1 MKQESLAFQLP
12 RENHLQGSFHNVMSN
27 IRLLCAEIFV
37 QQQKRFDVQH
47 LFSVYIDVI
56 AMMEE
61 GSTMDEQEFEQ
72 AIRRLQTPMYR
83 TAVSILWNDE
93 DAADA
98 IQEAILRAWQKRR
111 SLRSAEAFDM
121 WLMRIL
127 LNECRN
133 TQRRNRR
140 RAMPLGT
147 DVAEASATDIGLR
160 DALRR
165 LPEKYRTPLLLHTL
179 DGYPVAEVARMLRV
193 PESTARGRIYQGRK
207 QLKILLEEVE

>member
-1 MKQESLAFQLP
+1 
-12 RENHLQGSFHNVMSN
+12 
-27 IRLLCAEIFV
+27 
-37 QQQKRFDVQH
+37 
-47 LFSVYIDVI
+47 
-56 AMMEE
+56 
-61 GSTMDEQEFEQ
+61 MDEQEFER
-72 AIRRLQTPMYR
+72 AVRRLQTRMYR

-111 SLRSAEAFDM
+111 SLRRPEAFDV

-133 TQRRNRR
+133 IQRKIRFQ
-140 RAMPLGT
+140 AVPLDE
-147 DVAEASATDIGLR
+147 DVAANEAPDIGLR
-160 DALRR
+160 EALRR

-193 PESTARGRIYQGRK
+193 PESTVRGRVYQARK
-207 QLKILLEEVE
+207 QLKALLEEIES

>member
-1 MKQESLAFQLP
+1 MYETPSLHNFHDSTPPQQAGFFCAVAKKLD
-12 RENHLQGSFHNVMSN
+12 NSHL
-27 IRLLCAEIFV
+27 
-37 QQQKRFDVQH
+37 DP
-47 LFSVYIDVI
+47 VYMVVI

-61 GSTMDEQEFEQ
+61 VSTMDEQEFER
-72 AIRRLQTPMYR
+72 AVRRLQTRMYR

-111 SLRSAEAFDM
+111 SLRTPEAFDV

-133 TQRRNRR
+133 IQRKHRFRLL
-140 RAMPLGT
+140 PLEE
-147 DVAEASATDIGLR
+147 DVPVAEAPDIGLR
-160 DALRR
+160 EALRR

-193 PESTARGRIYQGRK
+193 PESTARGRIYEGRK
-207 QLKILLEEVE
+207 KLKTLLEEA

>member
-1 MKQESLAFQLP
+1 
-12 RENHLQGSFHNVMSN
+12 
-27 IRLLCAEIFV
+27 
-37 QQQKRFDVQH
+37 
-47 LFSVYIDVI
+47 
-56 AMMEE
+56 
-61 GSTMDEQEFEQ
+61 MDEQEFER
-72 AIRRLQTPMYR
+72 AVRRLQTRMYR

-111 SLRSAEAFDM
+111 SLRHSEAFDV

-133 TQRRNRR
+133 IQRKIRFQ
-140 RAMPLGT
+140 AVPLDE
-147 DVAEASATDIGLR
+147 DVAANEAPDIGLR
-160 DALRR
+160 EALRR

-193 PESTARGRIYQGRK
+193 PESTVRGRVYQARK
-207 QLKILLEEVE
+207 QLKALLEEIES

>member
-1 MKQESLAFQLP
+1 M
-12 RENHLQGSFHNVMSN
+12 N
-27 IRLLCAEIFV
+27 
-37 QQQKRFDVQH
+37 
-47 LFSVYIDVI
+47 
-56 AMMEE
+56 
-61 GSTMDEQEFEQ
+61 EQEFEQ
-72 AIRRLQTPMYR
+72 AVRRLQTRMYR

-111 SLRSAEAFDM
+111 TLKKPEAFDV

-133 TQRRNRR
+133 IQRKNRIR
-140 RAMPLGT
+140 TLALDEPIP
-147 DVAEASATDIGLR
+147 VAEAPDIGLR

-165 LPEKYRTPLLLHTL
+165 LPEKYRTPLLLHAL

-193 PESTARGRIYQGRK
+193 PESTARGRIYQARK
-207 QLKILLEEVE
+207 QLKTLLEETSK

>member
-1 MKQESLAFQLP
+1 MP
-12 RENHLQGSFHNVMSN
+12 RNEQDFFRRPSKSFDEK
-27 IRLLCAEIFV
+27 RLS
-37 QQQKRFDVQH
+37 R
-47 LFSVYIDVI
+47 VYIDVI

-61 GSTMDEQEFEQ
+61 VSTMDEQAFEL
-72 AIRRLQTPMYR
+72 AVRRLQTRMYR

-111 SLRSAEAFDM
+111 SLKNPEAFDV

-133 TQRRNRR
+133 IQRRNRY
-140 RAMPLGT
+140 RALPLET
-147 DVAEASATDIGLR
+147 DAAVIDAPDIGLQ

-165 LPEKYRTPLLLHTL
+165 LPEKYRTPLLLHAL
-179 DGYPVAEVARMLRV
+179 DGYQVAEVARMLRV
-193 PESTARGRIYQGRK
+193 PESTVRGRIYQGRK
-207 QLKILLEEVE
+207 QLKVLLEEAES

>member
-1 MKQESLAFQLP
+1 
-12 RENHLQGSFHNVMSN
+12 
-27 IRLLCAEIFV
+27 
-37 QQQKRFDVQH
+37 
-47 LFSVYIDVI
+47 
-56 AMMEE
+56 
-61 GSTMDEQEFEQ
+61 MDEQEFEQ

-133 TQRRNRR
+133 TQRRNRL
-140 RAMPLGT
+140 RAMPLEA
-147 DVAEASATDIGLR
+147 DVAEASAPDTDLR

-179 DGYPVAEVARMLRV
+179 DGYSVAEVARMLRV

-207 QLKILLEEVE
+207 QLKTLLEEVE

>member
-1 MKQESLAFQLP
+1 
-12 RENHLQGSFHNVMSN
+12 
-27 IRLLCAEIFV
+27 
-37 QQQKRFDVQH
+37 
-47 LFSVYIDVI
+47 
-56 AMMEE
+56 MMEE
-61 GSTMDEQEFEQ
+61 VSTMDEQEFER
-72 AIRRLQTPMYR
+72 AVRRLQTRMYR
-83 TAVSILWNDE
+83 TAVSILWNDQ

-111 SLRSAEAFDM
+111 SLRTPEAFDV

-133 TQRRNRR
+133 IQRKHRFR
-140 RAMPLGT
+140 PLPLEE
-147 DVAEASATDIGLR
+147 DIPVAEAPDLGLR
-160 DALRR
+160 EALRR

-207 QLKILLEEVE
+207 QLKTLLEEA